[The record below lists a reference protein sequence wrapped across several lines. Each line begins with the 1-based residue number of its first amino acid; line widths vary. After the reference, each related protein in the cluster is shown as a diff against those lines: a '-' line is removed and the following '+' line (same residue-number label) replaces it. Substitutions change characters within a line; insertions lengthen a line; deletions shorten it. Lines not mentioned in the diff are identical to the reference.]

1 LSTTKYTT
9 KIEKKYPNYLMA
21 MLGSQDQLK
30 YFDSNGKGFDEMT
43 GWYLCDGRNGAP
55 DLRGR
60 VAVGSHPDLSDYNI
74 IGISGGNDQVTLS
87 ENQMPHHTHTGLL

>member
-1 LSTTKYTT
+1 M
-9 KIEKKYPNYLMA
+9 ERKYPNYSIV

-43 GWYLCDGRNGAP
+43 GWYLCDGRNGSP

-60 VAVGSHPDLSDYNI
+60 FVAGRHPDWLPEYEIGQIGGKNQYILSV
-74 IGISGGNDQVTLS
+74 DQMLFY
-87 ENQMPHHTHTGLL
+87 THAGYFINLF